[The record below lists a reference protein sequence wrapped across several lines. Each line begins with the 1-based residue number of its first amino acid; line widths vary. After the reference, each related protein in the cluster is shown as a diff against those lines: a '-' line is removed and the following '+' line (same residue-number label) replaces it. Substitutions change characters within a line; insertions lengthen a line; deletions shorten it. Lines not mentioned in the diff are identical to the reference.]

1 MGDGH
6 ALHFVAFWVRKGT
19 FQPLED
25 PIIIARLIFATI
37 YICER
42 HQSLSRTRNYGNEGY
57 TLYFPITGQMKSFPF
72 LAKT

>member
-37 YICER
+37 YIYVKDTSHFLEHGIMAMKDTLCTF
-42 HQSLSRTRNYGNEGY
+42 QSLV
-57 TLYFPITGQMKSFPF
+57 K
-72 LAKT
+72 